1 MEDGSSARGRPTLDV
16 FTGVHSQ
23 VCLVSAI
30 GWVCSREDVGILNK
44 ATRSS
49 LSRLNVNVLLPSF
62 LFMRMVRT
70 ASVEVLLKWWCLPMF
85 VFFNLLFGWVL
96 GRLLLFGV
104 HVPKPQQGVVLA
116 VTAIGNC
123 GILPLALVS
132 AACAPAVREKFGD
145 FEEEECIVEAEG
157 MVV

>member
-1 MEDGSSARGRPTLDV
+1 MGLLARGRGHPQQGNAEQPLSAQRQCAAPLLPLHAH
-16 FTGVHSQ
+16 GAHRLGRGPSQ
-23 VCLVSAI
+23 VV
-30 GWVCSREDVGILNK
+30 V
-44 ATRSS
+44 
-49 LSRLNVNVLLPSF
+49 
-62 LFMRMVRT
+62 
-70 ASVEVLLKWWCLPMF
+70 PMF

-145 FEEEECIVEAEG
+145 FEEEECI
-157 MVV
+157 